1 MSEILSLPR
10 RIVIFGNA
18 GSGKS
23 TLAQRIGAALDLPV
37 VHLDALFWQPN
48 WVEPE
53 REQFRRRVT
62 EAATGERW
70 VIEGNYYSRTND
82 IRLPRS
88 DLVIHLDM
96 PRALCASRVILRSI
110 RGGDRPDLAPGCHE
124 KIDGAYFAFLRYVW
138 TFDQIQV
145 PKMQTALRDFGGTV
159 PVVTL
164 RRRIEVETF
173 VQDIGRRPRE

>member
-1 MSEILSLPR
+1 MSDLLSQPR

-23 TLAQRIGAALDLPV
+23 TLARRIGAALHLPV
-37 VHLDALFWQPN
+37 VHLDALFRQPK

-53 REQFRRRVT
+53 REPFRRRIA

-70 VIEGNYYSRTND
+70 VMGGNYYSRTAD
-82 IRLPRS
+82 IRLRRS
-88 DLVIHLDM
+88 DLVIRLDVR
-96 PRALCASRVILRSI
+96 RALCASRVIRRSL
-110 RGGDRPDLAPGCHE
+110 RGGARPDLAPGCHE
-124 KIDGAYFAFLRYVW
+124 KIDRAYRAFLRYLW

-145 PKMQTALRDFGGTV
+145 PKMQAALRDFGGTV

-164 RRRIEVETF
+164 RSSIEVEALI
-173 VQDIGRRPRE
+173 QDIGRRPRA